1 MPKQWAAL
9 SQTHTGSH
17 SSYPEPDSEFLLLGL
32 EIQGDFTCQSDADF
46 AVQWEVKW

>member
-9 SQTHTGSH
+9 SQTHPGSR
-17 SSYPEPDSEFLLLGL
+17 SSYPEPDSEFSLLAL
-32 EIQGDFTCQSDADF
+32 EIQRDFKCQSDADF